1 MESKVAKLRVKPK
14 PFLFPEY
21 CKACGRCIESC
32 RFGCITE
39 GTEINPETG
48 VAPVQIDLEKC
59 TACGLC
65 VSACPEP
72 FGLHLRAVDVPEI
85 DNEALEGVH
94 SFQEM
99 VELFDKA
106 DYELEDPSELFG
118 ARETEAPE
126 PKAAP
131 DQWVDIE
138 YDEPLVLKGN
148 YASAVGAILA
158 GCRHVYGYPI
168 TPSTE
173 GAELMAKLQPLMD
186 GVFFQA
192 VSEVATVNMMYGTG
206 GAGLPCMTFTSSP
219 GFSLMLEGVS
229 YMVGAE
235 VPAVF
240 VNVMRG
246 GPGLGNI
253 APEQA
258 DIKLACRGL
267 GHGNSHAIVLT
278 PSTPQEM
285 LDLTMLAFEL
295 TFKYRNPVVILGD
308 GYLGQMTGRVNLP
321 DRMKKP
327 GVPEWAVY
335 GDLSHRR
342 NLICSIE
349 LSEPIQEQHNIHLN
363 EKYAL
368 IAANEQRADSFH
380 TEDAE
385 ILVVAANTPARM
397 AKGAVQQLRDRGVKV
412 GLFRPLTVWPFP
424 IDLLKPVLEHTRR
437 IVVVEASNGQLED
450 EMRLALSKAG
460 VTPPPIDYVRHFGGI
475 LPQEEEVVQKVL
487 EGEEVA
493 S

>member
-1 MESKVAKLRVKPK
+1 MESKVAKLREKPK

-59 TACGLC
+59 SACGLC

-85 DNEALEGVH
+85 ENEALEGVH

-118 ARETEAPE
+118 PRETEAPE
-126 PKAAP
+126 PQAVP
-131 DQWVDIE
+131 DQWVSIQH
-138 YDEPLVLKGN
+138 DEPMVLKGN

-173 GAELMAKLQPLMD
+173 GAELMANLQPLME

-219 GFSLMLEGVS
+219 GFSLMLEGIS

-235 VPAVF
+235 VPGVF
-240 VNVMRG
+240 VNLMRG

-321 DRMKKP
+321 DKMRKP
-327 GVPEWAVY
+327 GIPEWAVY
-335 GDLSHRR
+335 GDLNHRR

-368 IAANEQRADSFH
+368 MGANEQRANCFH
-380 TEDAE
+380 TQDAE
-385 ILVVAANTPARM
+385 VLVVAANTPARM
-397 AKGAVQQLRDRGVKV
+397 AKGAVQELRDKGVKV
-412 GLFRPLTVWPFP
+412 GLFRPLTIWPFP
-424 IDLLKPVLEHTRR
+424 IDLLKPILEHTRR
-437 IVVVEASNGQLED
+437 IVAVEASNGQLED
-450 EMRLALSKAG
+450 ELRLALSHAG
-460 VTPPPIDYVRHFGGI
+460 IAPPPIDHVRHFGGI
-475 LPQEEEVVQKVL
+475 LPQEEEIVQKVL

-493 S
+493 R